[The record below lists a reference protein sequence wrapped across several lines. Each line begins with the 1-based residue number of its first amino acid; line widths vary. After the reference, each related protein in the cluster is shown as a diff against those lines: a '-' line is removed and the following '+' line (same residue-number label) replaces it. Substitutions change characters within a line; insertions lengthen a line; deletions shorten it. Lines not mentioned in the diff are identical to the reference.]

1 MAQAQLPLFPDGT
14 TDINAN
20 LAFERRDDIV
30 TYFHG
35 HLPVFQHHVD
45 DRKTFRLAASQFYVN
60 GSASQADLCRA
71 FGVTTISL
79 KRAVKLFREKGAAG
93 FYAPRGSRGAAVLT
107 PPVMEKAQQLLDE
120 GNAVADVARELGIK
134 PDTLGKAV
142 AAGKLHRAKKKTRK
156 VQRKM

>member
-45 DRKTFRLAASQFYVN
+45 DRKTFHLAISQLYVN
-60 GSASQADLCRA
+60 GSASQADLSRA

-107 PPVMEKAQQLLDE
+107 PPVVEKAQQLLDE
-120 GNAVADVARELGIK
+120 GNAVADVARQLGIK

-142 AAGKLHRAKKKTRK
+142 AAGKFHRAKKKTQK